1 MRPNRP
7 VPRVRVLAHG
17 FERLHR
23 LDPEA
28 YLRDLLRVPAHWP
41 RERYLELAPKYWA
54 ATRARLVA
62 AELDAEVGELTL
74 PEPLAA
80 PAEEQSSPR

>member
-1 MRPNRP
+1 M
-7 VPRVRVLAHG
+7 L
-17 FERLHR
+17 
-23 LDPEA
+23 
-28 YLRDLLRVPAHWP
+28 AHWP

-62 AELDAEVGELTL
+62 AELDAEVGELTV
-74 PEPLAA
+74 PQPLAA